1 MCVEK
6 IIMAEIK
13 NPCIEVCQY
22 DDNEICLGCKRTRK
36 EAKSWWRLA
45 ENEKQDVLEKIKTRR
60 AETTDYYGHY
70 V

>member
-1 MCVEK
+1 MS
-6 IIMAEIK
+6 EIK

-22 DDNEICLGCKRTRK
+22 DDNEICIGCKRTRK
-36 EAKSWWRLA
+36 EAKTWWKMTDK
-45 ENEKQDVLEKIKTRR
+45 EKLEVLEKIKTRR